1 MKKRK
6 YHTPEEKPFILAQGE
21 ANGVTRTC
29 REHGVATSL
38 YYNWRRILKEHGPEG
53 LSGKRAAPSAEAAE
67 LAELKRDNSL
77 LKRLLA
83 EKEMELSLA
92 KDLIKK
98 KSLIVVK

>member
-53 LSGKRAAPSAEAAE
+53 LSGKRALCSSDFWPKKRWNSAWP
-67 LAELKRDNSL
+67 R
-77 LKRLLA
+77 
-83 EKEMELSLA
+83 
-92 KDLIKK
+92 I
-98 KSLIVVK
+98 

>member
-1 MKKRK
+1 
-6 YHTPEEKPFILAQGE
+6 
-21 ANGVTRTC
+21 
-29 REHGVATSL
+29 VATSL

-53 LSGKRAAPSAEAAE
+53 LSGKRSAPSAEAAE
-67 LAELKRDNSL
+67 LAELKRDNAL

-98 KSLIVVK
+98 KSLTVVK